1 MWMHRR
7 RIRKSDELYGEFEM
21 RTCKMCKKEGDW
33 DIRSLCNDCHFRTW
47 TPIEV

>member
-1 MWMHRR
+1 
-7 RIRKSDELYGEFEM
+7 M

-47 TPIEV
+47 TPIEEN

>member
-1 MWMHRR
+1 
-7 RIRKSDELYGEFEM
+7 M

-47 TPIEV
+47 TPIEED